1 VSIQNDEVAAAV
13 AAIQELVKL
22 ESQTIASE
30 MNALGLMRERI
41 APAARFG
48 DWIQTRYRRF
58 RYRTDRE
65 AEQWGY
71 LPTGFPF
78 SDSGGLLTALL
89 VLDNFTTV
97 ETPVADAAAR
107 SGHYTG
113 DRLYL
118 MKEKK
123 WILAERVG
131 VYSEEEGSA
140 SQWDAQC
147 RVIADRVLLE
157 RYSVEVITQA
167 LFSSA
172 TKIMEKV
179 TPRLDTL
186 KERASQA
193 QEITGVLSKLG
204 TGIKVVT
211 PMPPPKEKEKRPD
224 DLMGPR
230 RTVPIQQ
237 RSVNS

>member
-1 VSIQNDEVAAAV
+1 MSNHSDEVGSAV
-13 AAIQELVKL
+13 AAIQELVRL

-48 DWIQTRYRRF
+48 DWIQVKYRRF
-58 RYRTDRE
+58 RFKSERE

-89 VLDNFTTV
+89 VLDNFGVTEIPTQ
-97 ETPVADAAAR
+97 EASAA

-131 VYSEEEGSA
+131 VYSEEEGSS

-147 RVIADRVLLE
+147 RVLSDRALLE
-157 RYSVEVITQA
+157 RYSVETVTQA

-172 TKIMEKV
+172 TKIMEKI

-186 KERASQA
+186 KERATQA
-193 QEITGVLSKLG
+193 EEITGVLSKLG
-204 TGIKVVT
+204 TGLKVVAS
-211 PMPPPKEKEKRPD
+211 MPPQKETPKEGSNLKRLIP
-224 DLMGPR
+224 
-230 RTVPIQQ
+230 VQQ
-237 RSVNS
+237 KSVNS